1 MIEALDDRDT
11 WSSSPD
17 EDENLKASEKTAY
30 NINEKQADV
39 AVQSFS
45 EDYKSRVADELRE
58 QFRDYMEVGDEKGYD
73 IIFTQ
78 TLLMTKERGLEI
90 LSRIADYHNDDV
102 NFPDSTMSR
111 IRFLLEGEERCQM
124 DSESYEIAVKVEAA
138 LIDSFSP
145 YPEVR
150 AVCDPFDDPDMAC
163 ETFRAYLL
171 GIIWVGIGSFVNQ
184 LFYFRQPP
192 LNLRA
197 AAIQLLLYPCGRFLQ
212 TLPDWQFTIRGK
224 RFRFNPGPW
233 SFKEQIFATLM
244 VNVGS
249 YGSNFTNYILIQSLP
264 VYYNES
270 FVTTGYMTLMNLAAG
285 FVGLGLAGI
294 LRRWVVYPQK
304 SVWPTVLPTIALSRA
319 LLVSEK
325 KTSAN
330 GWTMSRYRFFFIC
343 FWTMFVYF
351 WIPDYLFSALS
362 TFNWMTWISPKNF
375 KLAVITGS
383 VLGLGFNPITTFD
396 WSVASYSNPLVV
408 PIFATLNGYAGQFI
422 GAFIV
427 LALYWTNYKWAAYL
441 PINSNQLYDRF
452 GVKFNVSKVLTNKL
466 FDEEKYSAY
475 SPPYMS
481 AGNMVYLGSSFLI
494 YTLTFTYVLI
504 TEWRVLKDAFLGF
517 FKSLKNRKLST
528 YAMHSDP
535 MSRMMARYK
544 EVPDWWFLSIFVVS
558 FALFLVGISVYP
570 TNAPVWAMFITI
582 GLDIVML
589 IPITLVYSITGF
601 DLAMNN
607 LSTIVTGYMVKGNG
621 NANLMSRV
629 LGINSDS
636 QADSYASDQKLAHYA
651 RIPPRA
657 IFRCQMIATLLNCFI
672 TLGVVKFQMNSV
684 QNFCTQTQT
693 SHFTCAFTTTIYAD
707 TVLFG
712 AIGPT
717 RIFGVLYPA
726 LKYSF
731 LIGFLI
737 AIPFALI
744 RRYYPKAFKY
754 VHPVLLCNGA
764 ARWSNSYN
772 LAYYTPGVY
781 LSVIFMF
788 FVRRRYLP
796 WWSKYNYILTS
807 ALSTGVALSGVVI
820 FLAVQY
826 KPKPLI
832 WWGNTVARAGLDG
845 GDAAS
850 LLKVP
855 KEGFGLPVG
864 SF

>member
-1 MIEALDDRDT
+1 MFGVQVRDDRD
-11 WSSSPD
+11 SSSAD
-17 EDENLKASEKTAY
+17 EDAKNQVSEKTAY
-30 NINEKQADV
+30 VSDKEADLS
-39 AVQSFS
+39 AQSFS
-45 EDYKSRVADELRE
+45 EEYKSLVADELRV
-58 QFRDYMEVGDEKGYD
+58 QFGEYMEVGDEKGYD
-73 IIFTQ
+73 IIFQ
-78 TLLMTKERGLEI
+78 ATLEMTKERGLEI
-90 LSRIADYHNDDV
+90 LSGIAEYHNDDV

-111 IRFLLEGEERCQM
+111 IQFLLQGQEACQM

-150 AVCDPFDDPDMAC
+150 AVCDPFDDPEMPC

-171 GIIWVGIGSFVNQ
+171 GLLWVVIGSFVNQ

-197 AAIQLLLYPCGRFLQ
+197 AAIQLLLYPSGKFLQ
-212 TLPDWQFTIRGK
+212 TLPDWQFTIKGY

-264 VYYNES
+264 VYYNET
-270 FVTTGYMTLMNLAAG
+270 FVTTGYMVLMNLAAG
-285 FVGLGLAGI
+285 FLGFGLAGT
-294 LRRWVVYPQK
+294 LRRWVVYPTK
-304 SVWPTVLPTIALSRA
+304 AMWPTILPTIALSRA
-319 LLVSEK
+319 LLVPER

-330 GWTMSRYRFFFIC
+330 GWTISRYKFFFIC
-343 FWTMFVYF
+343 FCAMFVYF
-351 WIPDYLFSALS
+351 WIPDYLFTALS

-396 WSVASYSNPLVV
+396 WAVASYSNPLVV
-408 PIFATLNGYAGQFI
+408 PVFATLNGYAGQFI

-427 LALYWTNYKWAAYL
+427 LALYWTNYKWSAYL
-441 PINSNQLYDRF
+441 PINSNQLFNRF
-452 GVKFNVSKVLTNKL
+452 GVKFNVSKVLTNNL
-466 FDEEKYSAY
+466 FDQEKYSAY

-504 TEWRVLKDAFLGF
+504 TEWKVLKDAVVGF
-517 FKSLKNRKLST
+517 YRSIKNRKISN
-528 YAMHSDP
+528 YAMNSDP

-544 EVPDWWFLSIFVVS
+544 EVPDWWFLTIFVLA
-558 FALFLVGISVYP
+558 FALFLIGISVYP
-570 TNAPVWAMFITI
+570 TKAPVWVMFITI

-607 LSTIVTGYMVKGNG
+607 LSTIVTGYMVPGNG

-629 LGINSDS
+629 LGINTDT
-636 QADSYASDQKLAHYA
+636 QADSYASDQKLAHYC

-672 TLGVVKFQMNSV
+672 TVGVVIWQKNTI
-684 QNFCTQTQT
+684 QNFCTPTQP
-693 SHFTCAFTTTIYAD
+693 SHFTCAGTTTIYAD

-712 AIGPT
+712 AIGPA

-744 RRYYPKAFKY
+744 RKYYPKAFKY
-754 VHPVLLCNGA
+754 VHPVLLCNGV

-772 LAYYTPGVY
+772 LSYYTPGVY
-781 LSVIFMF
+781 LSVAFMYYI
-788 FVRRRYLP
+788 RRRYLP

-826 KPKPLI
+826 KPRPLT
-832 WWGNTVARAGLDG
+832 WWGTTVSRAGIDG
-845 GDAAS
+845 GDTAS
-850 LLKVP
+850 LLEVP
-855 KEGFGLPVG
+855 KEGFGIPVG